1 MNKPNNNII
10 PQNCKMT
17 DNTSAG
23 VGIQNLEPRPLLPQ
37 QQNLEPRLPEDW
49 KVVRLG
55 EIGNIITGNTP
66 SKNKKEYWEKGEI
79 EFIKPPDL
87 QNQIITTFSE
97 KISNSAVR
105 KARIVNKGTIL
116 VSCIGIIGRV
126 GLSQKSLAFNQQ
138 INAIVPNEN
147 IYNHFLFYAIQV
159 QQKQIE
165 KLASFTTVPIVSK
178 AKFSTVKIPLPPLPE
193 QQKIAAVLSAVQEA
207 KEKTEAVIAATK
219 ALKKSMMKHLFTY
232 GPVSPQEAE
241 NVPLK
246 ETEIGPV
253 PEDWEVVRLGDTFEF
268 SKKPRNLKIKNDDF
282 VPFIPMEMISETNK
296 SIKSWEEKRYSEI
309 SSGSFVFRK
318 DIIIAKITP
327 SFENGKQAILDNLP
341 TDFGYATTEIWALHP
356 AKNKKSI
363 TYYLH
368 YYLKISSIRKM
379 LAGKMEGSTGRQRLP
394 KHVLEN
400 LPIPLPPLPTQQ
412 KIASI
417 LSAIDAKIEA
427 EENKKKALEE
437 LFKSLLHNLM
447 TAKIRVNQ
455 LEVTS

>member
-1 MNKPNNNII
+1 MNEQQNIEFNSQI
-10 PQNCKMT
+10 RKLQKVV
-17 DNTSAG
+17 G
-23 VGIQNLEPRPLLPQ
+23 VQNLEPL
-37 QQNLEPRLPEDW
+37 LPEDW

-178 AKFSTVKIPLPPLPE
+178 AKFSTVKIPLPPLHE

-207 KEKTEAVIAATK
+207 KEKTEAVIAAAK

-241 NVPLK
+241 TVPLK

-253 PEDWEVVRLGDTFEF
+253 PENWEVVKLGEVFKEI
-268 SKKPRNLKIKNDDF
+268 SKERITLIN
-282 VPFIPMEMISETNK
+282 
-296 SIKSWEEKRYSEI
+296 EEKIYKQLTVKLYSNN
-309 SSGSFVFRK
+309 SSL
-318 DIIIAKITP
+318 II
-327 SFENGKQAILDNLP
+327 
-341 TDFGYATTEIWALHP
+341 
-356 AKNKKSI
+356 
-363 TYYLH
+363 
-368 YYLKISSIRKM
+368 
-379 LAGKMEGSTGRQRLP
+379 
-394 KHVLEN
+394 
-400 LPIPLPPLPTQQ
+400 
-412 KIASI
+412 
-417 LSAIDAKIEA
+417 
-427 EENKKKALEE
+427 
-437 LFKSLLHNLM
+437 
-447 TAKIRVNQ
+447 
-455 LEVTS
+455 

>member
-1 MNKPNNNII
+1 MNTPNNDI
-10 PQNCKMT
+10 PPQGYKMT
-17 DNTSAG
+17 ELGA
-23 VGIQNLEPRPLLPQ
+23 
-37 QQNLEPRLPEDW
+37 LPEEWEVMPLDNKYIELQNGLW
-49 KVVRLG
+49 KG
-55 EIGNIITGNTP
+55 
-66 SKNKKEYWEKGEI
+66 KKEPY
-79 EFIKPPDL
+79 IK
-87 QNQIITTFSE
+87 
-97 KISNSAVR
+97 VR
-105 KARIVNKGTIL
+105 VLRNTNFNNDGTIDFEDVAEL
-116 VSCIGIIGRV
+116 DVEQRNVKNREIIKDDIILERSGGGPTQPVGRV
-126 GLSQKSLAFNQQ
+126 VFFEREDQFMYSFSNFTSRIR
-138 INAIVPNEN
+138 INDKLMIFPK
-147 IYNHFLFYAIQV
+147 FLFYFLLDFYNKGKTNDIQNRTTGIRNLDFSRY
-159 QQKQIE
+159 KQI
-165 KLASFTTVPIVSK
+165 PI
-178 AKFSTVKIPLPPLPE
+178 ALPPLAE
-193 QQKIAAVLSAVQEA
+193 QQKIAVVLSAVQEA
-207 KEKTEAVIAATK
+207 KEKTEVVIDAAK

-253 PEDWEVVRLGDTFEF
+253 PEEWEVVRLGDTFEF

-282 VPFIPMEMISETNK
+282 VPFIPMEIISETNK

-379 LAGKMEGSTGRQRLP
+379 LAGKMEGSTGRQRLA

-400 LPIPLPPLPTQQ
+400 LPIPVPPLPTQQ

-417 LSAIDAKIEA
+417 LSSIDAKIEA

-437 LFKSLLHNLM
+437 LFKTLLDNLM
-447 TAKIRVNQ
+447 TAKIRVNH
-455 LEVTS
+455 LEVPS

>member
-1 MNKPNNNII
+1 MNTPTNDII
-10 PQNCKMT
+10 PQGFKMT
-17 DNTSAG
+17 ELGA
-23 VGIQNLEPRPLLPQ
+23 
-37 QQNLEPRLPEDW
+37 LPEEW
-49 KVVRLG
+49 KVV
-55 EIGNIITGNTP
+55 
-66 SKNKKEYWEKGEI
+66 
-79 EFIKPPDL
+79 
-87 QNQIITTFSE
+87 
-97 KISNSAVR
+97 
-105 KARIVNKGTIL
+105 
-116 VSCIGIIGRV
+116 
-126 GLSQKSLAFNQQ
+126 
-138 INAIVPNEN
+138 
-147 IYNHFLFYAIQV
+147 
-159 QQKQIE
+159 
-165 KLASFTTVPIVSK
+165 K
-178 AKFSTVKIPLPPLPE
+178 AKNYFLEIKQKVGFENKDKYKPVAVGELGLRFREEIYKHKTKLTEKTETYLIFPYCSICFGLGSKTLAVDVNTIKNSMYSVSAAYKIFKFDDNTFNPIFLGFYVKSVKDLWGSKLLVQSVRQGKKIDKDIFYNLSIPLPPLSE

-207 KEKTEAVIAATK
+207 KEKTEAVIDATK

-309 SSGSFVFRK
+309 SSGTFVFRK

-368 YYLKISSIRKM
+368 YYLKISSIRKI

-394 KHVLEN
+394 KNVLEN
-400 LPIPLPPLPTQQ
+400 LPMPLPPLPIQQ

-417 LSAIDAKIEA
+417 LSAIDEKIEA

-455 LEVTS
+455 LEISS